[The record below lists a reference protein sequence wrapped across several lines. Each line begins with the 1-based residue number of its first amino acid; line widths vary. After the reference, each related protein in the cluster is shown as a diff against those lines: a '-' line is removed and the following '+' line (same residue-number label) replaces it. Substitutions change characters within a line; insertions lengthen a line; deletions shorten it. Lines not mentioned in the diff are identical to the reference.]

1 MPGAQA
7 IRGAAE
13 VSRKILDCAD
23 VGTCG
28 MLSVIK
34 TLEFFQHHFAKSGHG
49 DLLMTRQLISTNNQP
64 LLRSPHAKRPPHGRL
79 RPNGEYRHCGLL
91 PAPSI
96 RCKGSRRHS
105 CEHLFLLD
113 RTIETEERGGGLA
126 AQFEAAPHLGW
137 RAGWARSSLPRHVL
151 GGTPPCGCTD

>member
-79 RPNGEYRHCGLL
+79 RPNAEKLNREKAHVRFGTTNQASGIDSCSL
-91 PAPSI
+91 
-96 RCKGSRRHS
+96 RRS
-105 CEHLFLLD
+105 
-113 RTIETEERGGGLA
+113 
-126 AQFEAAPHLGW
+126 
-137 RAGWARSSLPRHVL
+137 
-151 GGTPPCGCTD
+151 

>member
-79 RPNGEYRHCGLL
+79 RPNASAL
-91 PAPSI
+91 P
-96 RCKGSRRHS
+96 
-105 CEHLFLLD
+105 D
-113 RTIETEERGGGLA
+113 
-126 AQFEAAPHLGW
+126 
-137 RAGWARSSLPRHVL
+137 ARNR
-151 GGTPPCGCTD
+151 PCGISSFRLGDLASNRS

>member
-79 RPNGEYRHCGLL
+79 RPNAVTAEGDLGAGNFTGL
-91 PAPSI
+91 
-96 RCKGSRRHS
+96 
-105 CEHLFLLD
+105 
-113 RTIETEERGGGLA
+113 RTH
-126 AQFEAAPHLGW
+126 Q
-137 RAGWARSSLPRHVL
+137 
-151 GGTPPCGCTD
+151 GCSTT

>member
-79 RPNGEYRHCGLL
+79 RPNAVIGKVGSSPNPSVPIVVCLPKMDAYQRPNGLTDT
-91 PAPSI
+91 A
-96 RCKGSRRHS
+96 
-105 CEHLFLLD
+105 
-113 RTIETEERGGGLA
+113 
-126 AQFEAAPHLGW
+126 
-137 RAGWARSSLPRHVL
+137 VL
-151 GGTPPCGCTD
+151 

>member
-79 RPNGEYRHCGLL
+79 RPNASAKRKLSHSAGSNLIDTKIE
-91 PAPSI
+91 PS
-96 RCKGSRRHS
+96 
-105 CEHLFLLD
+105 
-113 RTIETEERGGGLA
+113 
-126 AQFEAAPHLGW
+126 
-137 RAGWARSSLPRHVL
+137 V
-151 GGTPPCGCTD
+151 